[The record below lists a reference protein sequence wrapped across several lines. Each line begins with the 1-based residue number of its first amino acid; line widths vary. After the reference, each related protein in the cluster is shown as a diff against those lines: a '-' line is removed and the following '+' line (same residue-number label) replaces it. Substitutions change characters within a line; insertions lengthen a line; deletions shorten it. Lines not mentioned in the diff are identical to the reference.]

1 MYSQKS
7 CTGQRILNSIG
18 ILLFLLS
25 ALVFADKYKVG
36 ATFQDCP
43 ECPEMVVVPAG
54 EFLKGSPEDDE
65 QALST
70 ERPQHQVNI
79 SKPFAVSKYE
89 VTVGQFREFIKEE
102 EYKVRDMCQKYD
114 FDSGDWD
121 FKADLNWKNP
131 GFEQNDNHP
140 VVCVAWDDAKAYVK
154 WLSDITEQKYR
165 LLSEA
170 EWEYVAR
177 AGTTTAYHFGATISQ
192 EQANYDSMKNG
203 TVEVGQYDCNAFN
216 LCDIHGNVWEWVE
229 DCWHDDYRGSP
240 SDGSAWSD
248 GCDSVE
254 DFAGVNIRILRGGAW
269 TDNDIGLRSAFRR
282 NKSAAWWR
290 DNETGFRIARNLN

>member
-1 MYSQKS
+1 M
-7 CTGQRILNSIG
+7 
-18 ILLFLLS
+18 
-25 ALVFADKYKVG
+25 
-36 ATFQDCP
+36 
-43 ECPEMVVVPAG
+43 
-54 EFLKGSPEDDE
+54 
-65 QALST
+65 
-70 ERPQHQVNI
+70 
-79 SKPFAVSKYE
+79 
-89 VTVGQFREFIKEE
+89 TVGQFREFIKEE
-102 EYKVRDMCQKYD
+102 EYKVSGMCQKYD
-114 FDSGDWD
+114 FNSRAWD
-121 FKADLNWKNP
+121 FEADLNWESP
-131 GFEQNDNHP
+131 GFEQTDDHP
-140 VVCVAWDDAKAYVK
+140 VVCVAWDDAEAYVN
-154 WLSDITEQKYR
+154 WLSDITKQKYR

-203 TVEVGQYDCNAFN
+203 TVEVGQYDCNAFE

-254 DFAGVNIRILRGGAW
+254 DFAGVNTRILRGGAW

-290 DNETGFRIARNLN
+290 DNEAGLRVARNLN